1 MYASAGG
8 HTECVKVPNIL
19 PSASSTQ
26 ITRIQVLLSNGANP
40 SVQSHHDGDTPLH
53 KVPRLSLFIIVC
65 HPDHHRHLIYCRR
78 FERAIWTLFSC
89 CSLKAPILPSLMSQV
104 IPFLFV
110 TLFAPHSPTSIVQSY
125 QSSLFHTLCR
135 LELQRAC

>member
-53 KVPRLSLFIIVC
+53 KVHYNLTLYHRLS
-65 HPDHHRHLIYCRR
+65 
-78 FERAIWTLFSC
+78 S
-89 CSLKAPILPSLMSQV
+89 
-104 IPFLFV
+104 
-110 TLFAPHSPTSIVQSY
+110 
-125 QSSLFHTLCR
+125 
-135 LELQRAC
+135 